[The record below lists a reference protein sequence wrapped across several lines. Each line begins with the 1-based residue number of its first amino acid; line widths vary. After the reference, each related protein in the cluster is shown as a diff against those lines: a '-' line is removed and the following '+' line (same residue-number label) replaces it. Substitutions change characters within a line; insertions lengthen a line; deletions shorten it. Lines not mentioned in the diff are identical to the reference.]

1 MADRITANHLK
12 RAAIVYVRQSSP
24 EQVRN
29 HAESTRIQ
37 LGLRDK
43 AVAFGWSDP
52 VTILDDLGISAG
64 GFAHR
69 AGFQHLAAEV
79 SLGQVGIILCFE
91 ASRLSRNSKDW
102 AQLFEICGHLNTL
115 VADLDQVYDL
125 ALPDDRLILGVK
137 GSVSEYELSLFRQRS
152 QEAIVAKAKRGALTF
167 TLPAGLSWTA
177 DGQIEL
183 HPDRRVQHA
192 IRLVLDK
199 LSRFGSVRQ
208 VLMWLRDEHVSL
220 PTLES
225 ERPRA
230 ITWRLPTYRMVLS
243 IVRSPFYAGAYA
255 FGRRES
261 RTRVVD
267 GRAART
273 AGHAK
278 PMAHWTSLI
287 RDHHPGYISWE
298 QFERNQRLLEENT
311 HMKGTI
317 TRKAG
322 RGGQCLLAGLLR
334 CARCGRMLHVVYGR
348 RGYAR
353 YECRQANR
361 AHAAPRCIGFGARLP
376 DETVSAEI
384 LTVAQGSALAA
395 AIEAGD
401 LAEQQYYD
409 QHRALALELEQ
420 AKYQATLAARRYEVV
435 DPDNRL
441 VAAELEARWNAALE
455 RVTELEGRLTMPGRV
470 APRSVPAIDREAL
483 ESLATDLRSVWE
495 APSGEMRVKQRIV
508 RVLVHEVIA
517 NIDEDTREIVLVIH
531 WAGGRHS
538 EVRMPRPTAGD
549 HRHRTGP
556 DAEGVV
562 RRMAGAW
569 PDHDIAATL
578 NRLRLRT
585 GAGNT
590 WTASRVNS
598 LRQRLRL
605 VDYDA
610 TRATPMLTLNQAA
623 DRLGVGSWVVRGLI
637 ACGLLEAT
645 QVVPCAP
652 WQLDPA
658 VLDTDAIRTA
668 TKHVVQGRHRRP
680 WSRIGD
686 SHNLEIPG
694 I

>member
-1 MADRITANHLK
+1 MTDRITADHLK

-37 LGLRDK
+37 VGLRDK
-43 AVAFGWSDP
+43 AVAFGWRDP

-69 AGFQHLAAEV
+69 AGFQHMAAEV
-79 SLGQVGIILCFE
+79 SLGHVGIILCFE

-102 AQLFEICGHLNTL
+102 AQLFEICGHLATL
-115 VADLDQVYDL
+115 VADLDQIYDL

-152 QEAIVAKAKRGALTF
+152 QEAIRAKAKRGALHF
-167 TLPAGLSWTA
+167 TLPAGLSWTT

-183 HPDRRVQHA
+183 HPDRRVQQA
-192 IRLVLDK
+192 IRMVLDK
-199 LSRFGSVRQ
+199 LSEFGSVRQ
-208 VLMWLRDEHVSL
+208 VLMWLRDESVSL

-255 FGRRES
+255 FGRRET

-267 GRAART
+267 GRATRT
-273 AGHAK
+273 PGHEK
-278 PMAHWTSLI
+278 PMEQWTALI
-287 RDHHPGYISWE
+287 RDHHLGYIPWE
-298 QFERNQRLLEENT
+298 HFERNQRCLEENA

-317 TRKAG
+317 ARKAG
-322 RGGQCLLAGLLR
+322 RGGRCLLAGLLR

-348 RGYAR
+348 GGYAR

-361 AHAAPRCIGFGARLP
+361 AEAAPRCIGFSARHP
-376 DETVSAEI
+376 DETVSAAI
-384 LTVAQGSALAA
+384 LTVVQGSALAA

-401 LAEQQYYD
+401 LAEQHQHD

-420 AKYQATLAARRYEVV
+420 ATYQAALAARRYEAV

-441 VAAELEARWNAALE
+441 VAAELEARWNVALE
-455 RVTELEGRLTMPGRV
+455 RVTELEGRLQTQGHVP
-470 APRSVPAIDREAL
+470 PRAGHVDRDTL
-483 ESLATDLRSVWE
+483 ESLATDLPRVWD
-495 APSGEMRVKQRIV
+495 APSSEMRVKQRIA
-508 RVLVHEVIA
+508 RLLIHEIIA
-517 NIDEDTREIVLVIH
+517 NTDDDTREIVLVIY

-538 EVRMPRPTAGD
+538 EVRMPRPKAGD

-569 PDHDIAATL
+569 PDHDIAASL

-590 WTASRVNS
+590 WTASRVAS

-605 VDYDA
+605 VDYDE

-623 DRLGVGSWVVRGLI
+623 DRLGVGSWVLRRLI
-637 ACGLLEAT
+637 TRGLLEAT

-652 WQLDPA
+652 WQLDPS
-658 VLDTDAIRTA
+658 VLDTDAIRNA
-668 TKHVVQGRHRRP
+668 AKEVVEGRTRRP
-680 WSRIGD
+680 RSGIGD
-686 SHNLEIPG
+686 VHTLEIPG

>member
-1 MADRITANHLK
+1 MADRITADHVK

-37 LGLRDK
+37 VGLREK
-43 AVAFGWSDP
+43 AVAFGWRDP
-52 VTILDDLGISAG
+52 VLILDDLGISAG

-79 SLGQVGIILCFE
+79 SLGHVGIILCFE

-102 AQLFEICGHLNTL
+102 AQLFELCGHLDTL

-125 ALPDDRLILGVK
+125 SLPDDRLILGVK

-152 QEAIVAKAKRGALTF
+152 QEAIHAKAKRGELTF

-177 DGQIEL
+177 DGKIEL
-183 HPDRRVQHA
+183 NPDRRVQQA
-192 IRLVLDK
+192 IRMVLDK
-199 LSRFGSVRQ
+199 LAEFGSVRQ
-208 VLMWLRDEHVSL
+208 VLMWLRDENLSL

-230 ITWRLPTYRMVLS
+230 IQWRRPTYRMVLS
-243 IVRSPFYAGAYA
+243 IVRSPFYAGGYA

-267 GRAART
+267 GRATRT
-273 AGHAK
+273 PGHAK
-278 PMAHWTSLI
+278 PMAQWTSLI

-298 QFERNQRLLEENT
+298 HFERNQRRLEENA
-311 HMKGTI
+311 HMKGT
-317 TRKAG
+317 TARKAG
-322 RGGQCLLAGLLR
+322 RGGRCVLAGLLR

-348 RGYAR
+348 GEYAR
-353 YECRQANR
+353 YECREANR
-361 AHAAPRCIGFGARLP
+361 AQGAPRCIGFSARRP

-384 LTVAQGSALAA
+384 LAVVQGRALQA

-401 LAEQQYYD
+401 LMEQQRHD
-409 QHRALALELEQ
+409 RHRALALELEQ
-420 AKYQATLAARRYEVV
+420 AHYQAALAARRYEAV

-441 VAAELEARWNAALE
+441 VAAELEARWNGALE
-455 RVTELEGRLTMPGRV
+455 RVAELEGRLQAQDSA
-470 APRSVPAIDREAL
+470 APRSGPVDRDTL
-483 ESLATDLRSVWE
+483 ESLATDLQRVWD
-495 APSGEMRVKQRIV
+495 APSSEMRVKQRIA
-508 RVLVHEVIA
+508 RVLIHEIVA
-517 NIDEDTREIVLVIH
+517 DVDDHTREIVLVIH
-531 WAGGRHS
+531 WAGGRHA
-538 EVRMPRPTAGD
+538 EVRIPRPKAGD

-562 RRMAGAW
+562 RRMAGGW
-569 PDHDIAATL
+569 PDHEIAASL

-590 WTASRVNS
+590 WTASRVVS
-598 LRQRLRL
+598 LRKRLRL
-605 VDYDA
+605 VDYDEA
-610 TRATPMLTLNQAA
+610 RATPMLTLNQGA
-623 DRLGVGSWVVRGLI
+623 DRLGVGPWVLRRLITRGILQ
-637 ACGLLEAT
+637 AT

-652 WQLDPA
+652 WQLDPS
-658 VLDTDAIRTA
+658 VLDTDTIRNAATA
-668 TKHVVQGRHRRP
+668 VAGRKGR
-680 WSRIGD
+680 SRSRVAD
-686 SHNLEIPG
+686 SHTLEIPG